1 MISWLA
7 YALSLF
13 EEYQWNIS
21 ALLFQL
27 FRGNYDIYHT
37 VTHRIIPPI
46 KARFVRLHP
55 RSWRSYI
62 AIRVELY
69 GCRARG
75 EGLKINYKRSLLQ
88 HVYLP
93 LVQSSSFLFFTIAA
107 RVNLNNFKSLIW
119 WYVEVGKTGICIP
132 HRHHWTMLQLKS
144 ESSTWKRILAFAFI
158 HSPERIL

>member
-1 MISWLA
+1 MW
-7 YALSLF
+7 F
-13 EEYQWNIS
+13 EECFSFIVQYQIEQIFICIQDHLFYSQWIITAITFVHFVAFTCLVFVWRVSVKHQRNLQF
-21 ALLFQL
+21 LLFQL

-75 EGLKINYKRSLLQ
+75 EGLKVNSKRSLLQ
-88 HVYLP
+88 LVHVYSP
-93 LVQSSSFLFFTIAA
+93 LVQSSSFLFFTIAT
-107 RVNLNNFKSLIW
+107 RVNLNNF
-119 WYVEVGKTGICIP
+119 
-132 HRHHWTMLQLKS
+132 
-144 ESSTWKRILAFAFI
+144 
-158 HSPERIL
+158 